1 MIREPSDSKSFL
13 IVVLRYIGDVL
24 VTTPLALSLKT
35 AFPNAEI
42 DYLVFEG
49 TDKTLKKNP
58 LIRKVITIPRKGKH
72 LALLRSLF
80 RSYDVA
86 LAAYASDRSTIAAAV
101 AGKRSIGLVQISGK
115 HWWKRLILD
124 SHRIYDD
131 RSHVVSGVLSLAEE
145 LGISPIPRVSMG
157 YSDDDVTFARGAIA
171 SDKYILLHPYSM
183 KRYKYWPAE
192 NWGRLAALINER
204 TDCTAVFT
212 AMSTPEDNDYLDT
225 ILACCPPGVAT
236 FPSRTLNIFA
246 ASVKGCIAYV
256 GIDTATTH
264 IAAAME
270 APTIAIFG
278 PTLTR
283 YWAPWPNGCEESS
296 PFAANKGIQRK
307 GYITVVQ
314 KEWDCVPC
322 NQESCAITRRGKM
335 ECLEQLTAEEVFNEL
350 NNSIHNKR
358 LE

>member
-1 MIREPSDSKSFL
+1 MIRESSDSKSFL

-24 VTTPLALSLKT
+24 VTTPLAISLKT
-35 AFPNAEI
+35 AFPDAEI
-42 DYLVFEG
+42 DYLVLEG

-80 RSYDVA
+80 PAMTWRWPPMPPTGA
-86 LAAYASDRSTIAAAV
+86 TIAAAV
-101 AGKRSIGLVQISGK
+101 VGKRSIGLVQISGK

-157 YSDDDVTFARGAIA
+157 YDDEDVAFAKGAIS
-171 SDKYILLHPYSM
+171 SDRYILLHPYSI

-192 NWGRLAALINER
+192 NWGKLAALIR
-204 TDCTAVFT
+204 DQTGCTAVFT
-212 AMSTPEDNDYLDT
+212 ATPAPEDNAYLDE
-225 ILACCPPGVAT
+225 ILSYAPRDAVT
-236 FPSRTLNIFA
+236 FPCDLNQFA
-246 ASVKGCIAYV
+246 AALKGCTAYV
-256 GIDTATTH
+256 GIDTAATH

-270 APTIAIFG
+270 APTIALYG

-296 PFAANKGIQRK
+296 PFAANKGIQHK
-307 GYITVVQ
+307 GYVTVVQ

-335 ECLEQLTAEEVFNEL
+335 ECLEQLTAEEVFQEL
-350 NNSIHNKR
+350 YHSIHTKR
-358 LE
+358 PG